1 MREET
6 GEFVRHDPCPKC
18 GSRDA
23 LAVYDTG
30 TAFCF
35 SCSHWESD
43 SSSVVK
49 KRQGGANMTRDSL
62 VRGEYL
68 DLQARKISKQT
79 CKKYGYHVADIM
91 GTTAQVADYFNDKG
105 ELVGQKV
112 RYADK
117 TFRALGDVSTK
128 NLFGRQLWR
137 DKGRQ
142 VIITEGE
149 VDCLSIAEAFGAK
162 YPVVSLPN
170 GAQSAE
176 RVIKNNLEWL
186 EGFTTVVLWF
196 DNDVAGKEAVE
207 RVLPILSAGKVKV
220 ITSAY
225 KDANELLVKE
235 GKSAV
240 ISATY
245 EAKEWRPD
253 GILAAGEMWDK
264 YKEKETFETYD
275 YPYPKLND
283 MFKGIRK
290 GELVTFTAGSGMGKS
305 TVVREI
311 AYDLMLKQ
319 ERKIG
324 YVALEE
330 NWRRTLTSFLSLY
343 TNKPLFY
350 DNELTQ
356 EQEKEAWSETVGKNR
371 LYLYDHFGSIE
382 TDNLMSKI
390 RVMVHTCGVD
400 FVILDH
406 ISIVVSGMDNGDER
420 KAIDRLMTDLRSLVE
435 ETQIGMIIISH
446 LRRTGT
452 DKNHEDGA
460 QISLGQLRGSGAIAQ
475 LSDAV
480 IGLERNAQSTEDGD
494 KINVRVLK
502 NRFAGS
508 LGLADTLFYNS
519 KTGRIENAPDFED
532 ADDDNMDF

>member
-1 MREET
+1 MEQE
-6 GEFVRHDPCPKC
+6 GEFVRHESCPAC

-23 LAVYDTG
+23 LAVYDSG
-30 TAFCF
+30 TAYCF
-35 SCSHWESD
+35 SCTHWEAEQD
-43 SSSVVK
+43 YKVK
-49 KRQGGANMTRDSL
+49 PKSKGATNMTRDSL
-62 VRGEYL
+62 VRGEYR
-68 DLQARKISKQT
+68 DLKARKISKAT
-79 CKKYGYHVADIM
+79 CKKYGYHVAEIAGVM
-91 GTTAQVADYFNDKG
+91 TQIADYYDEKG
-105 ELVGQKV
+105 EIVGQKV

-117 TFRALGDVSTK
+117 TFRTVGDVSAK
-128 NLFGRQLWR
+128 HLFGKHLWR
-137 DKGRQ
+137 SKGKQ

-149 VDCLSIAEAFGAK
+149 IDCLSIAESYGCK
-162 YPVVSLPN
+162 YPVVSLPT

-196 DNDVAGKEAVE
+196 DNDKAGKEAIE
-207 RVLPILSAGKVKV
+207 RVLPIISAGKVKV
-220 ITSAY
+220 ITSSL
-225 KDANELLVKE
+225 KDASEVLTQE
-235 GKSAV
+235 GKSALL
-240 ISATY
+240 SATY

-264 YKEKETFETYD
+264 YKEKETFETYE

-330 NWRRTLTSFLSLY
+330 NWRRTLTSFMGLY
-343 TNKPLFY
+343 SNTPLY
-350 DNELTQ
+350 YGNELTP
-356 EQEKEAWSETVGKNR
+356 EQEKEAWDETVGKDR
-371 LYLYDHFGSIE
+371 LYLYDHFGSID
-382 TDNLMSKI
+382 TDNLMAKI

-406 ISIVVSGMDNGDER
+406 ISIVVSGMESGDER
-420 KAIDRLMTDLRSLVE
+420 KAIDKLMTDLRSLVE
-435 ETQIGMIIISH
+435 ETQIGMLIISH

-475 LSDAV
+475 LSDSV
-480 IGLERNAQSTEDGD
+480 IGLERNAQSADRGD
-494 KINVRVLK
+494 MINIRVLK

-508 LGLADTLFYNS
+508 LGLADTLHYNS
-519 KTGRIENAPDFED
+519 KTGRIELAPDFEEDD
-532 ADDDNMDF
+532 ADLF